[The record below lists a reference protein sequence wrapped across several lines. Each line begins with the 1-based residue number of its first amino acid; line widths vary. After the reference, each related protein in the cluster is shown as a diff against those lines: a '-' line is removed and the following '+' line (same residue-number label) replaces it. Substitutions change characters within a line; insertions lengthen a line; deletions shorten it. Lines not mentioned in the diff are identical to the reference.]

1 MSAKPNFFIVGA
13 PKCGTTSL
21 CDSLRGHPDIFF
33 SRVKEP
39 DHFNAEQMAG
49 HDEYLRRHFS
59 GVRGQK
65 AIGEG
70 STHYLSSDVA
80 IARILD
86 FNPASKFIVMLR
98 DPVDMAVSLYYE
110 EKSQLVEDAPTFARA
125 WELQPERTD
134 LPALQYGRI
143 CRTGSQLA
151 RLFATVPDRSNV
163 LVIDFARFVRA
174 QATVYAEVIRFLGVE
189 HDGRA
194 DFPRSNPRR
203 AARFASIE
211 KALRAVNESGWRVRS
226 AKIRAALG
234 IGRWPLL
241 GPLLDNLRRANL
253 TSAAPEPLPLPLRQT
268 LQDYFCDD
276 VALVRSL
283 TGINLYGQ

>member
-21 CDSLRGHPDIFF
+21 SDSLRGHPDVFF

-59 GVRGQK
+59 GVCGQK

-70 STHYLSSDVA
+70 STHYLSSEVA
-80 IARILD
+80 IARILE

-98 DPVDMAVSLYYE
+98 DPVEMAVSLYYE
-110 EKSQLVEDAPTFARA
+110 EKSQLVEDAPSFADA

-134 LPALQYGRI
+134 SPALQYGRI
-143 CRTGSQLA
+143 CRTGRQLA
-151 RLFATVPDRSNV
+151 RLFEIVPDRTNV
-163 LVIDFARFVRA
+163 LVIDFARFARA
-174 QATVYAEVIRFLGVE
+174 QAAVYAEVIGFLGLE
-189 HDGRA
+189 HDGRR

-203 AARFASIE
+203 AARFASVE
-211 KALRAVNESGWRVRS
+211 KALRAVNESGWRMHS
-226 AKIRAALG
+226 ARIRAALG
-234 IGRWPLL
+234 IGHWPLL

-253 TSAAPEPLPLPLRQT
+253 TSAAPEPVPPALLLV
-268 LQDYFCDD
+268 LEDYFRHD